1 MLAIASLSSPWLD
14 ANPFLL
20 LATMCLFIRRFLFG
34 RVEAMAPEPRLWE
47 SAVRFESMPVDDLH

>member
-20 LATMCLFIRRFLFG
+20 LATMCPFIRRFLFG
-34 RVEAMAPEPRLWE
+34 RVEAMAPEPRL
-47 SAVRFESMPVDDLH
+47 